1 LSDDGGYNPR
11 NGYVHIEPQGSAG
24 LRLQFLRCSFG
35 VVDFRKNVNTA
46 FIEDLA
52 RFSRT
57 DMTCRAV
64 EKANAESVFD
74 CLNVRGDRARRHIEG
89 ASRCRKAAT
98 VDYLHKR
105 RHTKHAVHVIH
116 QLCGEAEQF
125 TIEFV
130 T

>member
-1 LSDDGGYNPR
+1 
-11 NGYVHIEPQGSAG
+11 
-24 LRLQFLRCSFG
+24 LQFLRCSLS

-57 DMTCRAV
+57 DVTCRPIK
-64 EKANAESVFD
+64 KANAESVFD
-74 CLNVRGDRARRHIEG
+74 CLNVRGDRARRHIES

-98 VDYLHKR
+98 IDHLHKR
-105 RHTKHAVHVIH
+105 RHIKHAVHVIH